1 MKFLLNNIFIITLN
15 NKNKNIFIFYMSLRE
30 LVDNARTDK
39 DTTRSYLQLYDT
51 LFNGKKETATD
62 IFEIGICMGGSV
74 KLWYDYFVNANI
86 YSVDIIPI
94 KNVWEEI
101 RNKERIKLGRFDA
114 YDESFVNSHLKNIKF
129 DIILDDGPHT
139 LLSMRKCIKLYLPLL
154 KEDGILVIEDVQSID
169 WIETLKN
176 DVPDGLKEYIEVY
189 DLREKKNRYDDIVFV
204 VNKSK

>member
-1 MKFLLNNIFIITLN
+1 
-15 NKNKNIFIFYMSLRE
+15 MSLSE
-30 LVDNARTDK
+30 LANNARTDK
-39 DTTRSYLQLYDT
+39 NTIHSYLPVYDT
-51 LFNGKKETATD
+51 LFRGKKETATNV
-62 IFEIGICMGGSV
+62 FEIGIFMGGSV
-74 KLWYDYFVNANI
+74 KLWHDYFVNANI

-94 KNVWEEI
+94 KDVWEEI

-114 YDESFVNSHLKNIKF
+114 YDESFVNTHLSNIKF

-139 LLSMRKCIKLYLPLL
+139 LLSMRKFIKLYLPLL
-154 KEDGILVIEDVQSID
+154 KDNGILVIEDVQAIE